1 MYETEGTDP
10 PKVVIVED
18 ETDLANL
25 FAVWLGKSHT
35 VEIATDCEAAYE
47 LFDHSVDVALLDRNL
62 PDGTGDE
69 LLTFIRHRGLDCRV
83 AMVTGV
89 EPSLDIVEM
98 GFDEYL
104 CKPVSEDELLDTV
117 GRLVAQEEYR
127 DGIAELFSL
136 TTKKALLE
144 SHCTAAELA
153 ASEEFA
159 ALEARI
165 DELDSQ
171 LSHVV
176 NRFSDTQLAAEFSH
190 LSSEGIE
197 G

>member
-1 MYETEGTDP
+1 MYETTGDGP

-18 ETDLANL
+18 EPDLANL
-25 FAVWLGKSHT
+25 FAVWLGKSHI
-35 VEIATDCEAAYE
+35 VEVANDCGSAYQ
-47 LFDHSVDVALLDRNL
+47 LFDDSVDVALLDRQL

-69 LLTFIRHRGLDCRV
+69 ILTSIRDQNLDCRV

-104 CKPVSEDELLDTV
+104 CKPVSEDELIDTV
-117 GRLVAQEEYR
+117 DRLVAQTEYR
-127 DGIAELFSL
+127 DGITEFFAL

-144 SHCTAAELA
+144 SHYSAIELA
-153 ASEEFA
+153 NSEEFG
-159 ALEARI
+159 ALEAQI
-165 DELDSQ
+165 DELDRE

-176 NRFSDTQLAAEFSH
+176 NRFSDTQLTAEFTH
-190 LSSEGIE
+190 LSSEGI
-197 G
+197 GG